1 MKDSTKKTI
10 VKWFWI
16 IVAAPFA
23 ILVVSLLLVGIFARI
38 PSFEEL
44 EHPDNKLATQVIA
57 ENGEVL
63 ATFHIENRTYVSYD
77 ELSEHLVDA
86 AIATEDARFYKH
98 SGIDMRGLARVAV
111 KTILLGDSSQGGG
124 STITQ

>member
-1 MKDSTKKTI
+1 MKDKTRKKI

-16 IVAAPFA
+16 LVTAPFA
-23 ILVVSLLLVGIFARI
+23 ILLLALLLVGLFAKI

-77 ELSEHLVDA
+77 ELSEHLVNA
-86 AIATEDARFYKH
+86 AVATEPPA
-98 SGIDMRGLARVAV
+98 
-111 KTILLGDSSQGGG
+111 
-124 STITQ
+124 

>member
-1 MKDSTKKTI
+1 MKEKNKKKI

-16 IVAAPFA
+16 LVAAPFV
-23 ILVVSLLLVGIFARI
+23 LVFLLLLLVGIFAKI

-77 ELSEHLVDA
+77 ELPPHLVNA
-86 AIATEDARFYKH
+86 AGREVRGFK
-98 SGIDMRGLARVAV
+98 GLAPAREGIIPPGWMRACPQDNPFQE
-111 KTILLGDSSQGGG
+111 G
-124 STITQ
+124 